1 MSPSSRKS
9 CQAHW
14 GFTWEIG
21 QPGMCD
27 IEDSKPGETRD
38 FAILFSSSPQG
49 GKLQVTS
56 CQLSSVCMLL
66 CREVSV
72 GLLGRYF
79 KIILPQLAPLRI
91 FVYKEE
97 LNVPGI
103 VLVRNQMS
111 RLLFPF
117 VIFQLEWIKLENF
130 RFMCKSSCFCWH
142 LIVWLLSQDVSL

>member
-1 MSPSSRKS
+1 MSPSSRPTEVLLRNP
-9 CQAHW
+9 A
-14 GFTWEIG
+14 TWNVRYRG
-21 QPGMCD
+21 LKA
-27 IEDSKPGETRD
+27 SETRH

-56 CQLSSVCMLL
+56 CQLNSVCMLL

-72 GLLGRYF
+72 GLLGCYF
-79 KIILPQLAPLRI
+79 KIILPQLAPLRT

-103 VLVRNQMS
+103 VLVCSQMA
-111 RLLFPF
+111 RLLFRF

-130 RFMCKSSCFCWH
+130 RFVCKSSCFCWH
-142 LIVWLLSQDVSL
+142 LIVWLLSQDFPL